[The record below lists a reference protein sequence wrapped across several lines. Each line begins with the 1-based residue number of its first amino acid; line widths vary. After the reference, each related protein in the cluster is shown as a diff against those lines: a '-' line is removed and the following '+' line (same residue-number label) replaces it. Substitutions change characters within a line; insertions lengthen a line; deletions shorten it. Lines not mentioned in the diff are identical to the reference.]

1 VYLGVFIRHHCR
13 ACLWCNKV
21 VRVTSLFDG
30 LLLSVSVTTTCALLI
45 PHAVSAGRLVHDFLW
60 EEFADWYLEAS
71 KVRLRNSGSGATS
84 SLEEQA
90 AQWQT
95 QHQTRRV
102 LVYVW
107 DSCLRLLHPYMPYL
121 TELLWQQIPHLGE
134 SIMLADWPQ
143 MRNQTGT
150 ADSGEACAQEALLP
164 VDATATA
171 QFRALQ
177 EIVKAIRNARA
188 QYAVEPGRKV
198 PCILVVQDAPLRA
211 VLQQERAI
219 FALLGRVQEED
230 LTIISAEEQSG
241 ALSAAG
247 ACVHLVVQDGVEVF
261 LPQSGLVDAAKER
274 QRLGK
279 QAEKVTKDIAV
290 LSARLESAGFSER
303 APPQLVA
310 ESRQKLADMQ
320 EQLRTI
326 NASLDALN

>member
-1 VYLGVFIRHHCR
+1 M
-13 ACLWCNKV
+13 
-21 VRVTSLFDG
+21 S
-30 LLLSVSVTTTCALLI
+30 SLI
-45 PHAVSAGRLVHDFLW
+45 PHAVFAGRLVHDFLW

-71 KVRLRNSGSGATS
+71 KVRLRNSGSGATPS
-84 SLEEQA
+84 PALQA
-90 AQWQT
+90 AQWET
-95 QHQTRRV
+95 QQQTRRV

-121 TELLWQQIPHLGE
+121 TEVLWQQIPHLGE

-143 MRNQTGT
+143 MRSRAGT
-150 ADSGEACAQEALLP
+150 GEASGACAEETLLP

-177 EIVKAIRNARA
+177 DIVKAIRNARA

-198 PCILVVQDAPLRA
+198 PAILVLQDASLRMM
-211 VLQQERAI
+211 LQQERAI
-219 FALLGRVQEED
+219 FALLGRVQED
-230 LTIISAEEQSG
+230 NLTIISAEEQSG

-279 QAEKVTKDIAV
+279 QAEKVMRDIAV
-290 LSARLESAGFSER
+290 LSARLESAGFTER